1 MAENVEQPKLIQ
13 YRPWSDK
20 RYRLQQLQM
29 IRQDLRAEKA
39 RIQRQIKIVSDEIVN
54 IALVLGRLKDE
65 KRRLLCT
72 YHDTDHHLAE
82 IDGRF
87 QHIKPKLEPK
97 NKTRK
102 RKTYTTAEVA
112 KRVIDGLSSEDLA
125 KLMKDLE
132 VMQK

>member
-29 IRQDLRAEKA
+29 TRQDLRAEKA

-72 YHDTDHHLAE
+72 YNDTDHHLAE

-87 QHIKPKLEPK
+87 QRVKDKLEPK
-97 NKTRK
+97 KRTRK
-102 RKTYTTAEVA
+102 KKTYTAEVA
-112 KRVIDGLSSEDLA
+112 KRVMQGLSSEDLA